1 MTDYQLVP
9 TGTQYAIDIWTD
21 DLRLIARTG
30 PTDEATARADL
41 DALRRGMPLSRLVVR
56 DHPQGEWRLAE
67 QAPEQIEVA
76 A

>member
-1 MTDYQLVP
+1 MSAEF
-9 TGTQYAIDIWTD
+9 AIEIWTD

-30 PTDEATARADL
+30 PANESTARADL
-41 DALRRGMPLSRLVVR
+41 DALRLGMRLSRLVVR

-67 QAPEQIEVA
+67 QATETAEVA